1 VSTQTGGSAPHRPPN
16 HSARFARFLECL
28 AADESRLR
36 EVVRGDLTAAV
47 PTCPGWTVADLVQ
60 HVALVYLH
68 KVESMRRGGRPEPP
82 WPPDVS
88 GEEPLALLDKAYDTL
103 IAEFGARDAADGPA
117 GTWYEHDQTVGFWI
131 RRMAQETVIH
141 RVDGE
146 LAAGQP
152 VAAIPDDLALDGI
165 DEVLVLFLS
174 YQSRRWHDYFAE
186 RLPVAAE
193 TVLVRAGDRVWLVRS
208 DGHGVS
214 VETPSPTADAQAAV
228 TGTPQQVLLWLW
240 RRTADDAV
248 QRSGDETVVGRLRQL
263 LETATQ

>member
-1 VSTQTGGSAPHRPPN
+1 MEP
-16 HSARFARFLECL
+16 ARFLECL
-28 AADESRLR
+28 AADEGRLR
-36 EVVRGDLTAAV
+36 EVAGRDLTRAV
-47 PTCPGWTVADLVQ
+47 PTCPGWTVVDLVE
-60 HVALVYLH
+60 HVAMVYLH
-68 KVESMRRGGRPEPP
+68 KVESMRRGGTDESS

-88 GEEPLALLDKAYDTL
+88 GEERLALLDKAYDSL
-103 IAEFGARDAADGPA
+103 VAEFAARDATDGPA

-131 RRMAQETVIH
+131 RRMAHETVIH

-165 DEVLVLFLS
+165 DEVLVVFLS

-186 RLPVAAE
+186 RLPAAAE

-208 DGHGVS
+208 DGEGVS
-214 VETPSPTADAQAAV
+214 VEPASPTTDTQAIV
-228 TGTPQQVLLWLW
+228 SGTPQQVLLWLW
-240 RRTADDAV
+240 RRTADDSV

>member
-1 VSTQTGGSAPHRPPN
+1 MSYRSGWL
-16 HSARFARFLECL
+16 RFMDPTRFLECL

-36 EVVRGDLTAAV
+36 EVARGNLTAAV
-47 PTCPGWTVADLVQ
+47 PTCPDWTVGDLIK

-68 KVESMRRGGRPEPP
+68 KVESMRRGGKSEPP

-88 GEEPLALLDKAYDTL
+88 GEEPLALLDGSYDTL
-103 IAEFGARDAADGPA
+103 MTEFAARDATDGPA

-141 RVDGE
+141 RVDAE
-146 LAAGQP
+146 LAAGEP
-152 VAAIPDDLALDGI
+152 LADIPDDLALDGI

-186 RLPVAAE
+186 RLPAAAE
-193 TVLVRAGDRVWLVRS
+193 TVLVTAGDRGWLVRL
-208 DGHGVS
+208 DADGVS
-214 VETPSPTADAQAAV
+214 TESAATTTDAPARVA
-228 TGTPQQVLLWLW
+228 GTPQQVLLWLW
-240 RRTADDAV
+240 RRAADDTV
-248 QRSGDETVVGRLRQL
+248 QRSGDEAVLGQLRGL